1 MLKRKRGGELHM
13 TRKRFIKLLMGKLLL
28 SRNEANYIA
37 DIVRICDRREP

>member
-1 MLKRKRGGELHM
+1 M

-37 DIVRICDRREP
+37 NITRICSRRKS